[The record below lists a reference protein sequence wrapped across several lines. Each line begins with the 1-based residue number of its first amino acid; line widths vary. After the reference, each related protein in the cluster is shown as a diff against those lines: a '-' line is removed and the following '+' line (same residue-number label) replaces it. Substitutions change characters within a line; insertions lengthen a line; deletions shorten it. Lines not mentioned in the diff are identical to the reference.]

1 MLIKYLIKSFLIVS
15 FFIFPSS
22 YAGSKSG
29 NALEGDGLTIAA
41 PDVEQFD
48 LQALVDLIEKIEEDE
63 FVNVEA
69 LLIAHENQLVLER
82 YFNGWRANRAHPLRS
97 AGKSLV
103 SAAMGLIID
112 DGKFEGP
119 EVPVAKIFE
128 NTFGELEN
136 PDSRKYEIR
145 LHHILTMS
153 DGLDCGPIL
162 DPLDPCGERLFR
174 KEYPTKAFFDRP
186 MANAPGEKYNYTDA
200 APLVALTLVAGLS
213 GMSYEDFINER
224 LFKPMNFHISSNAER
239 LVARDFL
246 KFGML
251 YLNKGRWLGKQL
263 ISEDWVSRSTV
274 VQYPFSET
282 AKFAKGYGYYWW
294 VRDFEHAEHKHEAFM
309 AAGNGGQYLI
319 VVPELSLVVSMFAS
333 NYDRNDD
340 TQGQPVKI
348 MQGVIDAIHEEPA
361 NEEPAKAELES
372 S

>member
-1 MLIKYLIKSFLIVS
+1 MLIKYLIKSFVLTS
-15 FFIFPSS
+15 LFFSLTV
-22 YAGSKSG
+22 YAESG
-29 NALEGDGLTIAA
+29 ARQASHHKELTIAA
-41 PDVEQFD
+41 PDPERFD
-48 LQALVDLIEKIEEDE
+48 LEAMVSLVERIEDDE

-69 LLIAHENQLVLER
+69 LLIAHKNQLVLER

-136 PDSRKYEIR
+136 PDPRKYDIR

-174 KEYPTKAFFDRP
+174 KEYPTKTFFDRP
-186 MANAPGEKYNYTDA
+186 MRNAPGEKYNYTDA

-213 GMSYEDFINER
+213 RMSYEDFINER

-251 YLNKGRWLGKQL
+251 YLNKGRWQGQQL
-263 ISEDWVSRSTV
+263 ISEDWVKRSTA
-274 VQYPFSET
+274 VQFSFPEE

-294 VRDFEHAEHKHEAFM
+294 VRDFEHAGHKHEAFM
-309 AAGNGGQYLI
+309 AAGNGGQYTI

-333 NYDRNDD
+333 NYDRNDE
-340 TQGQPVKI
+340 TQGQPLQI
-348 MQGVIDAIHEEPA
+348 MQAVINTLKA
-361 NEEPAKAELES
+361 EPAKAELDAKETD
-372 S
+372 